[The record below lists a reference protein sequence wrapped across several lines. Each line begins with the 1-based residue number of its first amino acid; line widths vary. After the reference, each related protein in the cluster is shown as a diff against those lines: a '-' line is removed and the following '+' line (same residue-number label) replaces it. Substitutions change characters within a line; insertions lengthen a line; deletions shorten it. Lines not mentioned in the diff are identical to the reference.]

1 MCVAPTLYTRPSPP
15 TDNHHTQQGAQYLTT
30 PNLHITVSK
39 ASESAIKAVE
49 KLGGTVISRYYNR
62 LTLVRLLL
70 ICVSLLPTLTKAR
83 APQRAL
89 VRPDM
94 FVRKGKPIPRDAD
107 PITRR
112 DLVYYSSKEKRGYLW
127 VQAEA
132 NKTMAEMQAA
142 EAGQAKPVEGE
153 QAKQPE
159 AAA

>member
-1 MCVAPTLYTRPSPP
+1 M
-15 TDNHHTQQGAQYLTT
+15 QGAQYLTT

-62 LTLVRLLL
+62 LTLVRPLT
-70 ICVSLLPTLTKAR
+70 SLFSRTTDEYVT
-83 APQRAL
+83 QRAL

-94 FVRKGKPIPRDAD
+94 FIKKGKKIPRNAD

-112 DLVYYSSKEKRGYLW
+112 DLVYYSSEEKRGYLW
-127 VQAEA
+127 VRAQAD
-132 NKTMAEMQAA
+132 KTMAEMEAA
-142 EAGQAKPVEGE
+142 EAGEAGEASEVQPVEVK

-159 AAA
+159 VSA